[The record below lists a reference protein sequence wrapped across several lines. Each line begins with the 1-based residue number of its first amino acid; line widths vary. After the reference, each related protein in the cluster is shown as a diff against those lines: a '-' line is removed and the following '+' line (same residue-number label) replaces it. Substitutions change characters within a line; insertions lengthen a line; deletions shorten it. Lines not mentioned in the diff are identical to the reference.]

1 MLGKVLVMRAR
12 KSVSLL
18 LVSALFAQTLA
29 PLAYAQ
35 QQGGGG
41 GGGGTQQPVEPVVAV
56 PTDPGDVIVPDN
68 YADLP
73 IAHPGLT
80 TTSSDP
86 ENNYMWNTDTTAFYN
101 NIDFSQDPLDPLAWT
116 GGSTGGGSNNGGMK
130 GIREIMPWE
139 QSGGGSI
146 GGGGGLINPTPP
158 PVGGNGGGGVDP
170 NPGGGGG
177 ASGSRGE
184 VYGRMNTNTG
194 MMDFQ
199 IPIVSFAGPG
209 QGAVDLALQLKSLT
223 PSWHTKLWT
232 DNYDVRLD
240 MSVQAGKAVITMP
253 SGLSMPFVWVSSGGG
268 PNIAAT
274 YQGPMG
280 IRATLVRS
288 TFGWSELRWRNG
300 DIWRFS
306 ADDLGN
312 PMSNGRL
319 ANIRYLKGGSV
330 NINRSQYSTVISTGS
345 RSVTINTNPSTLP
358 TGLSGR
364 ITGPNGTTDISSV
377 PTQYGL
383 YPMTIT
389 YPGGVKKIK
398 LFYNNFNQSTILPG
412 GGAYSGPA
420 GTKFVAYQDAKQV
433 AANSSLK
440 YNYTFDTFGRVIR
453 ITDPNNKSINYS
465 YVSDGQTKI
474 TNQDGKISYDYYS
487 SGQYIGGMDEANF
500 TTVVTRNAEHDV
512 TSYRNERNQT
522 WTIGR
527 NANGDAL
534 TVTNPLQKT
543 TTYTYNQYGSVL
555 TKTNPLNKT
564 VTFTYDAQNRIK
576 TGHNALQQLMFS
588 VNYDAWGQP
597 TSVTDAG
604 SRTSTMSY
612 DMYTGELLSTMS
624 PEGLTSTALYNG
636 LGLPTSA
643 TAPGNKTTT
652 IQYDALSRPWKITTP
667 AGPTEFTYDL
677 NDNVTSVKDALNR
690 TSLMTY
696 DVMDNLITSK
706 NPRLDMETYTYTV
719 LGELKTVTN
728 GRGKTRSY
736 QYTARG
742 ELKYMYLP
750 DGTTEFYG
758 YYGDGNV
765 SNFTGSGR
773 SAINYLYDNVGRLS
787 IIDYPSM
794 TDTTFTYDDAG
805 RRISMTDT
813 SGQTSWFYDDTGR
826 LTSLNQAGKVT
837 GYTYNPDGS
846 RATMIQ
852 PAGTTTYSY
861 DTYGRF
867 TGLTNPF
874 NEVTGIGYDNL
885 SRVAQKTQTV
895 AGNPIPITVESF
907 SYDIVDRLSL
917 KTTLNMSNVTISA
930 ESYAYNAASE
940 VLSHTE
946 DGVMTSYGY
955 DMASQLTSETRPGYS
970 ASYTFDGNGNRL
982 TKTVNGATENY
993 SYDDGDKLLSAGS
1006 KTYQYD
1012 AAGRTTQVK
1021 VGINAPSI
1029 LTYDEEDRL
1038 KTTNGP
1044 MGSQSYSYNGF
1055 DTRVGKTVGGA
1066 TTSYHRDGAGVT
1078 APLISD
1084 TGATYTPGISERRN
1098 GVSTFLNVGL
1108 KDVAKQT
1115 DISGNVTTTRKYDAY
1130 GMVIGST
1137 GTWKGPFGYSGSA
1150 GYQEDETGLQLLG
1163 HRYYDASTG
1172 RFITRDPI
1180 KDGRNWYAYCDN
1192 NPVVAIDANGLV
1204 KIILAF
1210 VPVLFQL
1217 ANGTW
1222 HMGWHAILIIIDNV
1236 EGSPTFG
1243 QAAVFEGE
1251 PEKQGAGA
1259 RGSPLVGRK
1268 GWYPNGYT
1276 PPEDSIATVLVDDNS
1291 DWRGWVN
1298 EAKSAASNMD
1308 GTEYGGWTN
1317 NSNTYMRELLRR
1329 LGLLAIFEE
1338 ILSHPTHSWRLPSHA
1353 WGWGDPWKGPKQI
1366 RGGAHKT
1373 L

>member
-1 MLGKVLVMRAR
+1 MSLALVG
-12 KSVSLL
+12 
-18 LVSALFAQTLA
+18 ALFLQTLA

-41 GGGGTQQPVEPVVAV
+41 GGQVQPVDPVVAV
-56 PTDPGDVIVPDN
+56 PTDPGDAIVPDN
-68 YADLP
+68 YVDLP
-73 IAHPGLT
+73 VAFPSLS

-86 ENNYMWNTDTTAFYN
+86 ENNYMWTAGMTAFYN
-101 NIDFSQDPLDPLAWT
+101 NIDFSQDPQDPLSWS
-116 GGSTGGGSNNGGMK
+116 GGATTGGSNNDHIK

-139 QSGGGSI
+139 QGGGGSI
-146 GGGGGLINPTPP
+146 GGGGGLITPTPP
-158 PVGGNGGGGVDP
+158 KGGGSGGGGIDP

-199 IPIVSFAGPG
+199 IPIVSFSGPG

-223 PSWHTKLWT
+223 PTWQTKLWT
-232 DNYDVRLD
+232 DNYDIRLD
-240 MSVQAGKAVITMP
+240 RSSSAGKAVITLP
-253 SGLSMPFVWVSSGGG
+253 SGLSLPFSVPTPSGE
-268 PNIAAT
+268 PNMTAML
-274 YQGPMG
+274 GPMG
-280 IRATLVRS
+280 IRAKLYNS
-288 TFGWSELRWRNG
+288 TFGWSELRWQNG

-306 ADDLGN
+306 ADSQFN
-312 PMSNGRL
+312 PMSNGHL
-319 ANIRYLKGGSV
+319 SYIQYKKGGGVTV
-330 NINRSQYSTVISTGS
+330 NRTQYSTTISTGS
-345 RSVTINTNPSTLP
+345 RSVSINTNPSTLP

-364 ITGPNGTTDISSV
+364 ITGPNGITDISSV
-377 PTQYGL
+377 PAQYGQ

-398 LFYNNFNQSTILPG
+398 LYYSNFNQSTILPG
-412 GGAYSGPA
+412 GGAYSGPG

-433 AANSSLK
+433 AANSTLA
-440 YNYTFDTFGRVIR
+440 YNYTFDTLGRVIK
-453 ITDPNNKSINYS
+453 ITDPNNKSITYS
-465 YVSDGQTKI
+465 YIADGQTKI
-474 TNQDGKISYDYYS
+474 TNQDGKVSYDYYS
-487 SGQYIGGMDEANF
+487 NGQYIGGMDEANF
-500 TTVVTRNAEHDV
+500 TTVISRNAEHDV
-512 TSYRNERNQT
+512 TSYRNERGQVWNMSRDAD
-522 WTIGR
+522 G
-527 NANGDAL
+527 NAL
-534 TVTNPLQKT
+534 TVTNPLLKT
-543 TTYTYNQYGSVL
+543 TIYTYNQYGSVL
-555 TKTNPLNKT
+555 TKTNPYGKT
-564 VTFTYDAQNRIK
+564 VTFTYDANNRIK
-576 TGHNALQQLMFS
+576 TAHNALQELVFS

-597 TSVTDAG
+597 TSVTDRG
-604 SRTSTMSY
+604 NRTSYMTY
-612 DMYTGELLSTMS
+612 DLYTGDLMSTMS

-636 LGLPTSA
+636 LGQPTVA

-706 NPRLDMETYTYTV
+706 NPRLDTETYTYTV

-742 ELKYMYLP
+742 ELKFMYLP

-758 YYGDGNV
+758 YQGDG
-765 SNFTGSGR
+765 SLASFEGSGR
-773 SAINYLYDNVGRLS
+773 SKINYQYDNVGRLS
-787 IIDYPSM
+787 VIDYPAM

-813 SGQTSWFYDDTGR
+813 SGQTSWFYDDANR

-837 GYTYNPDGS
+837 SYTYNPDGS
-846 RATMIQ
+846 RATMTQ

-861 DTYGRF
+861 DSYGRF

-874 NEVTGIGYDNL
+874 NEITGVSYDSL
-885 SRVAQKTQTV
+885 SRVAQKTQRTPASPV
-895 AGNPIPITVESF
+895 PGTIESY
-907 SYDIVDRLSL
+907 SYDTLDRLSL
-917 KTTLNMSNVTISA
+917 KTTINMGTVTIST
-930 ESYAYNAASE
+930 ESYSYNAVSE
-940 VLSHTE
+940 VLDHTE
-946 DGVMTSYGY
+946 DGIMTSYGY
-955 DMASQLTSETRPGYS
+955 DAASQLTSETRPGYS

-982 TKTVNGATENY
+982 SKTVNGQVENY

-1012 AAGRTTQVK
+1012 AAGRTTQVR
-1021 VGINAPSI
+1021 VGISAPSI
-1029 LTYDEEDRL
+1029 LTYDDEDRL
-1038 KTTNGP
+1038 KTTYGP

-1084 TGATYTPGISERRN
+1084 SGATYTPGISERRN
-1098 GVSTFLNVGL
+1098 GVSTFLNSGM

-1115 DISGNVTTTRKYDAY
+1115 DGVGNITATRKYDAY

-1163 HRYYDASTG
+1163 HRYYDSSTG

-1180 KDGRNWYAYCDN
+1180 KDGRNWYGYCDN
-1192 NPVVAIDANGLV
+1192 NPVNAIDADGLKKVVIVVGPDSGEVAPREEHMDFALTLRDYYVSLGYEVVLLVCPTPGKLKKALEGADGLV
-1204 KIILAF
+1204 FIGHGNPSGGVMRSDPGGKGDTRTWLTAALMKDILQGRKLKFIA
-1210 VPVLFQL
+1210 LYSCNMAWGDKAASAWMAL
-1217 ANGTW
+1217 ADEVF
-1222 HMGWHAILIIIDNV
+1222 ACDNV
-1236 EGSPTFG
+1236 LYDREHPSYTQLVEGAKT
-1243 QAAVFEGE
+1243 
-1251 PEKQGAGA
+1251 GA
-1259 RGSPLVGRK
+1259 RPGSGP
-1268 GWYPNGYT
+1268 
-1276 PPEDSIATVLVDDNS
+1276 
-1291 DWRGWVN
+1291 
-1298 EAKSAASNMD
+1298 
-1308 GTEYGGWTN
+1308 
-1317 NSNTYMRELLRR
+1317 RR
-1329 LGLLAIFEE
+1329 L
-1338 ILSHPTHSWRLPSHA
+1338 
-1353 WGWGDPWKGPKQI
+1353 
-1366 RGGAHKT
+1366 RGGGSRTRPFGDVFHPAYSGG
-1373 L
+1373 